1 MPSKETLQ
9 NHLKEAMRSR
19 DKTRRET
26 LRMVLTAIKLAEV
39 QKGSELD
46 NGALLVIFQKE
57 KKIRHEAM
65 ADAEKA
71 GRKEMISDLQAEL
84 SIIESYM
91 PAQLSQDE
99 IIQLA
104 QEAIVET
111 DAKSLQ
117 DMGKDMKALLPHVQ
131 GRADGSAVS
140 QIVRSLLMKD

>member
-26 LRMVLTAIKLAEV
+26 LRMVLTAIKLPEV

-117 DMGKDMKALLPHVQ
+117 EMGKVMKALLPHVQ

>member
-1 MPSKETLQ
+1 MLTKETLQ

-26 LRMVLTAIKLAEV
+26 LRLVLTAIKLGEI

-46 NGALLVIFQKE
+46 EGGLLAIFQKE

-84 SIIESYM
+84 SILESYM
-91 PAQLSQDE
+91 PAPLSQDE

-111 DAKSLQ
+111 DAKNLQ
-117 DMGKDMKALLPHVQ
+117 EMGKVMKALLPRVQ

>member
-117 DMGKDMKALLPHVQ
+117 EMGKVMKALLPHVQ